1 MVTIWLMSTRR
12 STISSSKHNK
22 YEPLGYI
29 MRVGPPHKREEDVIV
44 ETQCDLPPTD
54 TKVYSGELVQELR
67 DMLQWY
73 IDEDEVN
80 EGQEG
85 NEYWTEG
92 KQKAIELL
100 GRIE

>member
-1 MVTIWLMSTRR
+1 MS
-12 STISSSKHNK
+12 SVKSAVLHNK
-22 YEPLGYI
+22 YESLGYI
-29 MRVGPPHKREEDVIV
+29 MRVGQPHKREEDVIV
-44 ETQCDLPPTD
+44 ETQCEMPPPG
-54 TKVYSGELVQELR
+54 TKVYSGELVQELKG
-67 DMLQWY
+67 MLQWY

-92 KQKAIELL
+92 KHKAIELL